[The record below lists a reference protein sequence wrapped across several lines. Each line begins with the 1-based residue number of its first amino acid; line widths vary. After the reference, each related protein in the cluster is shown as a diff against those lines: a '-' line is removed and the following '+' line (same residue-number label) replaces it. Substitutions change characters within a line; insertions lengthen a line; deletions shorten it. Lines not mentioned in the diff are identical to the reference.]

1 MIDVKLQQEE
11 DIKIKKL
18 LCYKLILE
26 TNDKKKKRKIK
37 ELIINDKLTVSKLNY
52 LAIEKLLNEYHD
64 GEIPNKNI
72 KKIFDNVKY
81 NMYNSKRKINQE
93 KKNIKLKGIKLK
105 KSFKNFFGFRG
116 GNVDENSQ
124 NYKTKD
130 EIKEEIAHKDIKYI
144 EDTWKKI

>member
-64 GEIPNKNI
+64 GEIPNKNV
-72 KKIFDNVKY
+72 KNIFDNVKY
-81 NMYNSKRKINQE
+81 NMYNSKRKINDMLNR
-93 KKNIKLKGIKLK
+93 KK
-105 KSFKNFFGFRG
+105 
-116 GNVDENSQ
+116 VM
-124 NYKTKD
+124 
-130 EIKEEIAHKDIKYI
+130 
-144 EDTWKKI
+144 